1 MARMWKNWSGGVS
14 FTPQHL
20 AAPADED
27 ALRALVVETA
37 ARGGKLRVVGAGHSF
52 SPLVETPDTLVSL
65 DALAG
70 VREVAAPEALIRAGT
85 RLHALGPALA
95 GHGLALEN
103 MGDID
108 TQALAG
114 ALATGTHGTGAQLG
128 GLAAQ
133 VTGMTLLGADG
144 EFRTCSATQ
153 DPDLFHA
160 ARVSLGALGVVTA
173 VRMRLVPAFRLKAIK
188 AKAHLDDVLASLEG
202 LLAGNRHF
210 EFFWFPYTDV
220 VQAKYLNLT
229 TDPPT
234 PRGLGQVVDDVVL
247 ENGAFW
253 ALSELARLAPGLSQA
268 ICRLEG
274 AAIGE
279 QTRVDD
285 SWKVFA
291 TPRHV
296 RFEEM
301 EYALPRAAL
310 PAVVA
315 DIRAAL
321 ARGRYAVNFPIEVR
335 FGAAEDAWLSPAFG
349 RETAYVAVHVYRGM
363 ELGPYFEAMEAIF
376 RTHGGRPH
384 WGKRH
389 TLGADE
395 LAGLYPRFE
404 DFRAL
409 RRKLDPGG
417 MFLNGHLARVFGEG

>member
-1 MARMWKNWSGGVS
+1 MWKNWSGGVS
-14 FTPQHL
+14 FTPAHL

-27 ALRALVVETA
+27 ALRALVLETA

-70 VREVAAPEALIRAGT
+70 LREVAAPEALVRAGT

-95 GHGLALEN
+95 AHGLAMEN

-128 GLAAQ
+128 NLSTQ
-133 VTGMTLLGADG
+133 VTGLTLLTADG

-160 ARVSLGALGVVTA
+160 GRVSLGALGVVTA
-173 VRMRLVPAFRLKAIK
+173 VRLRLIPSFRLKAVK
-188 AKAHLDDVLASLEG
+188 ARAHLDDVLASLDG
-202 LLAGNRHF
+202 LLEGNRHF
-210 EFFWFPYTDV
+210 EFFWFPYTTA
-220 VQAKYLNLT
+220 VQAKYQNLAL
-229 TDPPT
+229 DPPT
-234 PRGLGQVVDDVVL
+234 PRTLGQVLDDVVV
-247 ENGAFW
+247 ENGGLW
-253 ALSELARLAPGLSQA
+253 ALSELAKLAPGLSQA
-268 ICRLEG
+268 LCQVAG
-274 AAIGE
+274 AAIGSHA
-279 QTRVDD
+279 RVDD
-285 SWKVFA
+285 SYKVFA
-291 TPRHV
+291 TPRYV

-310 PAVVA
+310 PNVVA

-321 ARGRYAVNFPIEVR
+321 ARGRYAVNLPIEVR
-335 FGAAEDAWLSPAFG
+335 FGAADDAWLSPTHG
-349 RETAYVAVHVYRGM
+349 RDTAYVAVHMYRGM
-363 ELGPYFEAMEAIF
+363 ELGPYFAAMEEIF
-376 RTHGGRPH
+376 RAHGGRPH

-389 TLGADE
+389 TLGHEE
-395 LAGLYPRFE
+395 LSQLYPRWE

-417 MFLNGHLARVFGEG
+417 LFLNGPLARIFGEGP